1 VAKTLFN
8 FDFESPLTIEQI
20 RDLMRVTGMLI
31 SDVHNPYKDTPGKG
45 WFAGNVSLNLE
56 REQGREDAWF
66 ITAFT
71 HDITQIDQTAVNDMR
86 QRLRDFL
93 PRIATSWIEKIDYP
107 VLEEARR

>member
-1 VAKTLFN
+1 MAKSFFS
-8 FDFESPLTIEQI
+8 FDFESPLTMEQV

-71 HDITQIDQTAVNDMR
+71 HDVAQTNPVEVDDMR
-86 QRLRDFL
+86 LRLRDLL
-93 PRIATSWIEKIDYP
+93 PRIATNWTEKSDHP
-107 VLEEARR
+107 MLAEAQR